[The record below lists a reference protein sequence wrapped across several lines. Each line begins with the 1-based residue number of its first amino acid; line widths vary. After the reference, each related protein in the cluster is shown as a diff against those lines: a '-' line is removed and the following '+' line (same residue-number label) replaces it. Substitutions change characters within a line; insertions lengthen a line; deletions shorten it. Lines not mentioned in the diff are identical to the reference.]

1 MTDWASYVW
10 TRRWMAKSPPPGQ
23 WTIQA
28 DLTSSPVGACIV
40 WRSATGVVLLD
51 TRDGYYYGDVG
62 AAKATQPGLSRG
74 GDIIGGTNDRG
85 VAGYAA
91 QTGIG
96 RARGLGDPCCDSCAA
111 TGSLCS
117 CPQQGPEYSWQ
128 GSGSDLTAPC
138 RPCSNSGM
146 SIALQNNA
154 DEGLGRR
161 VGFGPRCPT
170 CKDESLAGSAPLF
183 HPPPS
188 NSPHQPLKTPLFHHA
203 FRTRAP
209 WSGFGDANAFAT
221 ASADLAT
228 LLGGAKVRGDAAL
241 TGGDYGTAISEYQA
255 GGNAGAVTVGPEIDN
270 AGAGAVTQPL
280 TQQAWVLNQ
289 SLAAIT
295 GSAQTDAQK
304 AQGLLLNMITLY
316 SQAIAAGLQAL
327 QGPPGPGPNPGPPIP
342 PGPNPN
348 PNPAPSPAPASSS
361 DYTVPILA
369 GSGVVAALIV
379 GWAVMSKRGGL

>member
-1 MTDWASYVW
+1 MTDWGSWVF
-10 TRRWMAKSPPPGQ
+10 TRRWRAVTPPAGQ
-23 WTIQA
+23 WTLLSSILA
-28 DLTSSPVGACIV
+28 APVDLSSAGGYL
-40 WRSATGVVLLD
+40 WRSSAITLLD
-51 TRDGYYYGDVG
+51 DRMGGYWQDVGPASSRSVG
-62 AAKATQPGLSRG
+62 AA
-74 GDIIGGTNDRG
+74 
-85 VAGYAA
+85 YAA

-96 RARGLGDPCCDSCAA
+96 KAVGVGDPCCDSCAA
-111 TGSLCS
+111 TGSMCS
-117 CPQQGPEYSWQ
+117 CPQEGPEYSWE
-128 GSGSDLTAPC
+128 GGGSDLTAPC

-146 SIALQNNA
+146 QIALSNNA
-154 DEGLGRR
+154 NEGLGARR
-161 VGFGPRCPT
+161 
-170 CKDESLAGSAPLF
+170 
-183 HPPPS
+183 
-188 NSPHQPLKTPLFHHA
+188 
-203 FRTRAP
+203 
-209 WSGFGDANAFAT
+209 GFGDAGAFAT

-241 TGGDYGTAISEYQA
+241 TGGDYVTAISEYQS

-270 AGAGAVTQPL
+270 AGAGSVTQPL

-289 SLAAIT
+289 SLAGIS

-342 PGPNPN
+342 PIPPNPN
-348 PNPAPSPAPASSS
+348 PNPAPSPAPSSTTA